1 MASIT
6 KAEQEIADRIEQE
19 KLLAAYRD
27 LFGEGEKTRTDTQ
40 IRVMADLE
48 ARGYI
53 KRTTLVP
60 DRNGETDPLR
70 MAHAEGARSIVL
82 YIQANIA
89 YAVQQQGDHTHGR

>member
-1 MASIT
+1 MPPVT
-6 KAEQEIADRIEQE
+6 KADQEIADRIEQE
-19 KLLAAYRD
+19 KLLAAYRE
-27 LFGEGEKTRTDTQ
+27 LFGEDEKTRTDTQ

-48 ARGYI
+48 ARGYM

-60 DRNGETDPLR
+60 DRNGATDPIR

-89 YAVQQQGDHTHGR
+89 YAAAQQGENTHGR